1 MDNQRS
7 WVTTVDDYEETL
19 APSKETIIDLVPDDT
34 SSQNDAVPLTT
45 NGAAKNVDPEEIE
58 AEISDS
64 KSQSLE
70 IELQP
75 QQESTRGKKTDLR
88 SCSINIQMN
97 FDGASKGRLKEAA
110 AGAHLNYQ
118 FIMPPVV
125 ESSSQNK
132 HESSKTTSIQK
143 YLGIGNTS
151 NQAAFEGVVTG
162 LQQAYEIVD
171 SFKKSHSEGCED
183 YRVTL
188 LIQGDS
194 KLVMKQLRGECG
206 CGSMKLKP
214 LYSKAQKLLS
224 DFKEIAAVDV
234 QYEEVSRKEN
244 ERAHGTYSE
253 VAHMHRK

>member
-1 MDNQRS
+1 
-7 WVTTVDDYEETL
+7 
-19 APSKETIIDLVPDDT
+19 
-34 SSQNDAVPLTT
+34 
-45 NGAAKNVDPEEIE
+45 
-58 AEISDS
+58 
-64 KSQSLE
+64 
-70 IELQP
+70 
-75 QQESTRGKKTDLR
+75 
-88 SCSINIQMN
+88 MN